1 MSHGMPLGYVLLLLV
16 GFFLIAAIIVK
27 EWEKS
32 LKAKAKR
39 DDEHEQ
45 N

>member
-27 EWEKS
+27 EWERR
-32 LKAKAKR
+32 LKAKAKQ
-39 DDEHEQ
+39 DGQQEQ
-45 N
+45 K